1 MFILIA
7 DDEKMIR
14 LSLQSMLEEL
24 YPHEHMYIHASNGQA
39 AIVQVEKFSPD
50 IAFLDIRMPLMNGL
64 EALEACRT
72 LSPSTKWIILSGYA
86 DFEYAQK
93 AITLSAYSYLLKPVD
108 LVTLK
113 QVVDDIVV
121 LKNQEKDHN
130 NKLFALDVIRS
141 FNMADQLGGEEAA
154 FLSYGNDPYVLY
166 QIYIDKQEKKR
177 QHMLKHDLFCS
188 IDNFCVKNSFI
199 SYHAVFFNTNGELC
213 VICSVKDPSHLTF
226 FINSQIRSYPRD
238 MISVFMGIAGSLW
251 EIYEKSRKISQLSE
265 IRLVY
270 DCRSAAEIEM
280 LEQIPTLDK
289 SLSFCE
295 QIDCFI
301 QNALVGNKETI
312 RRQAAAFSQDKEMR
326 DLFNCICLDT
336 LYLYLEEVL
345 AHSFLAGTFPA
356 FVGELLE
363 AASELSH
370 NEPLWNF
377 DITVIKD
384 FVHQN
389 YGKDVSIAYVSEY
402 FNLSPTYFSKLF
414 HEKTGQKYI
423 DFVTEVR
430 MENAKK
436 LIRNNPRISV
446 KQTAE
451 AVGYTSVRH
460 FSKTFQKFTGM
471 HPSDY

>member
-24 YPHEHMYIHASNGQA
+24 YPNEHMYIHASNGQA
-39 AIVQVEKFSPD
+39 AIAQVQKLPPD

-64 EALEACRT
+64 EALETCRK

-108 LVTLK
+108 LATLK

-121 LKNQEKDHN
+121 LKNQEKEHD
-130 NKLFALDVIRS
+130 NKLFTLDVIRS
-141 FNMADQLGGEEAA
+141 FNMADQLGSDETS
-154 FLSYGNDPYVLY
+154 FLPYGTYSYVIY
-166 QIYIDKQEKKR
+166 QIYIDEQEKER
-177 QHMLKHDLFCS
+177 QHMLKHDLFRS
-188 IDNFCVKNSFI
+188 IDDFCRRNLFLF
-199 SYHAVFFNTNGELC
+199 YHAVFFNTNGELC

-226 FINSQIRSYPRD
+226 FINSQIRSYPHD
-238 MISVFMGIAGSLW
+238 MISVFTAAAGSLS
-251 EIYEKSRKISQLSE
+251 EIYEESRRISRLSE

-270 DCRSAAEIEM
+270 DCRSAADIRSLTEIPI
-280 LEQIPTLDK
+280 LHDL
-289 SLSFCE
+289 LSFCE
-295 QIDCFI
+295 QIDLFI
-301 QNALVGNKETI
+301 QNALVGSRETI
-312 RRQAAAFSQDKEMR
+312 RQLSAAFIQNPKMKKIFD
-326 DLFNCICLDT
+326 NICLST
-336 LYLYLEEVL
+336 LYLYLEDVL
-345 AHSFLAGTFPA
+345 AHSFTADDFAG
-356 FVGELLE
+356 FVRELQA

-370 NEPLWNF
+370 IEPLRNF

-389 YGKDVSIAYVSEY
+389 YAKDVSIAYVSEY

-430 MENAKK
+430 IENAKK
-436 LIRNNPRISV
+436 LIRSNANISV

-460 FSKTFQKFTGM
+460 FSKIFQKYTGVL
-471 HPSDY
+471 PSNY